1 MVNKHYPHSLQSEI
15 QKRISFRK
23 SKGNPLD
30 FKKLL
35 SLKYFSLTSKES
47 HLRQYRFQI
56 EIIWN

>member
-35 SLKYFSLTSKES
+35 SLKYFSLTV
-47 HLRQYRFQI
+47 
-56 EIIWN
+56 